1 MAYRYSLW
9 YTMFIG
15 IVHYWRIFLS
25 SFCLDNSAYTAYDT
39 LPVENSNLFIGCR
52 ASEQN
57 TYCKSYKKA
66 QYKYTRQSTSHGSLS
81 LLPRSRRARFFFIC
95 FQTVPVP
102 VPLRFEAGLNLIFEY
117 SKSYP
122 PESER
127 VVGTRTQRSAIPQLM
142 STDYPWET
150 LCIAYTHTHQHNNVP
165 LKQHTIPVK
174 L

>member
-1 MAYRYSLW
+1 MWCGVCMAYRYSLW

-81 LLPRSRRARFFFIC
+81 LLPRSRRARFFFVC
-95 FQTVPVP
+95 SQTVPVP
-102 VPLRFEAGLNLIFEY
+102 VPLRFEAGLNLIFD
-117 SKSYP
+117 
-122 PESER
+122 
-127 VVGTRTQRSAIPQLM
+127 TQN
-142 STDYPWET
+142 
-150 LCIAYTHTHQHNNVP
+150 HTHRNRNGLLVHGLNDQP
-165 LKQHTIPVK
+165 YRSSCRRITLGK
-174 L
+174 LYA